1 MCLFK
6 ETFYDNKLYIILVTF
21 MHYVMDQPQSDRRRL
36 GLFSAIAWTFL
47 SKDEL
52 KDLSSLHS

>member
-6 ETFYDNKLYIILVTF
+6 ETFYDYKLYIILIIY
-21 MHYVMDQPQSDRRRL
+21 MHYVMDQPKSYRRKL